1 MDQLYNINNMFSILL
16 LLIVLS
22 IFQSCEK
29 DPQVNSLYGTWQLQK
44 IELSW
49 GGGTDNSD
57 STRST
62 YMQISEDSIATVI
75 RDGKL
80 LSKSKVEFKE
90 GFSNSKFFDSDNFSG
105 LFSDFDGNSF
115 TLYNSY
121 VDGYDY
127 YFQRK

>member
-1 MDQLYNINNMFSILL
+1 MNQLCKVNNMFCILL
-16 LLIVLS
+16 LLIVLF

-29 DPQVNSLYGTWQLQK
+29 DPPVNLLFGTWQLQK

-75 RDGKL
+75 SDGKL
-80 LSKSKVEFKE
+80 LSKSKVEFRE
-90 GFSNSKFFDSDNFSG
+90 GFANSKVFDTDNFSG

-121 VDGYDY
+121 IDGSDY
-127 YFQRK
+127 YFERK